1 MPTYEY
7 KCSNCGH
14 MLEEFQSMSAEPL
27 RTCPNC
33 KKETLKRGLGGGA
46 ATIFK
51 GQGFYLT
58 DYGKA
63 GSDSKRGG
71 KSQGSEE
78 SKPTPPSKDSPKS
91 ETPKKDSETSSKPS
105 SPPPPDKK
113 T

>member
-7 KCSNCGH
+7 KCTECGH
-14 MLEEFQSMSAEPL
+14 VLEEFQSMSAEPL

-71 KSQGSEE
+71 KSQNGE
-78 SKPTPPSKDSPKS
+78 SKPAPPPKDPPKS
-91 ETPKKDSETSSKPS
+91 DAPKKDSGTSSKPS

-113 T
+113 S